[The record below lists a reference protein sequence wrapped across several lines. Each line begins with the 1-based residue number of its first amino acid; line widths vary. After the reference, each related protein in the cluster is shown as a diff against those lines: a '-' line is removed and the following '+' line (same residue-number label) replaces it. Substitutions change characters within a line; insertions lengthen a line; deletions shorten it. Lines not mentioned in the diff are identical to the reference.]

1 MTAFPFLQCM
11 EEAEGDPSAAEP
23 CFSKTLA
30 KTSKLTWEDIT
41 KCSAT
46 EGNDVQ
52 AEAAIATPS
61 HDYVPWVLV
70 DGTLLENT
78 NLLQQTICKDYTG
91 PKPSSCKRLAYKD
104 SVCLNV

>member
-1 MTAFPFLQCM
+1 M
-11 EEAEGDPSAAEP
+11 EEAEGAPTAAEG
-23 CFSKTLA
+23 CFGKTIA
-30 KTSKLTWEDIT
+30 KSSDLSWEDIT
-41 KCSAT
+41 KCSVS

-52 AEAAIATPS
+52 AEAADATPT

-78 NLLQQTICKDYTG
+78 NLLQQTICNDYTG
-91 PKPSSCKRLAYKD
+91 PKPASCKRLTYKD